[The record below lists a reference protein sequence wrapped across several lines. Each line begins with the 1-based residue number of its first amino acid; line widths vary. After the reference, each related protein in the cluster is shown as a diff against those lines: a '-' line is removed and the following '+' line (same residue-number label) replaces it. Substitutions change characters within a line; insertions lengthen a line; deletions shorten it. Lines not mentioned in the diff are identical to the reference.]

1 MLPHA
6 PSWYAAT
13 ADPAPAR
20 PPASGALEADVCV
33 VGGGFT
39 GLSTALHCAV
49 AGRSVVLLE
58 AERIGWS
65 ASGRNGGQA
74 LTGLGCEATELTR
87 LLGEADARALW
98 TLSLEAVRLQR
109 ALIERHAIACD
120 YRRGYVIAAPK
131 PRHLE
136 GLGRELDL
144 IAARWGYDEARTVD
158 AAEAAAILGTDRY
171 AGGLFD
177 GGSGHLHPLNY
188 ALGLARAAEA
198 AGARLYEGSP
208 VLSLDAGGASVRTAS
223 ATVRAKA
230 VALACNAHV
239 EGLAPAAARAVLPVE
254 ATMIATAPLPA
265 GLGVLPSNVAV
276 SDANRLLDYYRL
288 SGDGRL
294 LFGGRLGP
302 GLGPRPP
309 RLRRRMLTVF
319 PRLAE
324 VDVDYSW
331 SGWVALTLNRLPH
344 FGRLGPDI
352 LFAHGFSGHGVALA
366 TLAGKLLAE
375 AVAGEPERFERFARI
390 PHRRV
395 PFGRRLRPALIGL
408 SAFGAALRD
417 AL

>member
-1 MLPHA
+1 MQPHA

-13 ADPAPAR
+13 AGPAPAR
-20 PPASGALEADVCV
+20 PPASGNLEADVCV

-39 GLSTALHCAV
+39 GLSTALHCAE

-74 LTGLGCEATELTR
+74 LTGLGCEAMEMVA
-87 LLGEADARALW
+87 LLGEPGARALW
-98 TLSLEAVRLQR
+98 ASSLEAVRLQR

-120 YRRGYVIAAPK
+120 YKPGYVIAAPK
-131 PRHLE
+131 PRHLD

-144 IAARWGYDEARTVD
+144 IGGRWGYGEARLVD
-158 AAEAAAILGTDRY
+158 ATATASMLGTRRY

-198 AGARLYEGSP
+198 AGARLCEGSP
-208 VLSLDAGGASVRTAS
+208 VLSFDGGRASVRTAS

-302 GLGPRPP
+302 GVGARPP
-309 RLRRRMLTVF
+309 RLRRRMLKIF
-319 PRLAE
+319 PQLAGA
-324 VDVDYSW
+324 DVEHRW
-331 SGWVALTLNRLPH
+331 TGWVALTLNRLPH
-344 FGRLGPDI
+344 FGRLGPGI
-352 LFAHGFSGHGVALA
+352 LFAHGFSGHGVALT

-375 AVAGEPERFERFARI
+375 AIGGEPDRFERFARI
-390 PHRRV
+390 PHARI
-395 PFGRRLRPALIGL
+395 PFGRRLRPALVGL